1 MRDQR
6 ETGRQQVLD
15 TIRSTGP
22 IARIDI
28 AESTGF
34 SPATVT
40 AITAD
45 LFAAGLIVEV
55 PLQAQA
61 NLPIGVAAP
70 ASRAKRGRP
79 RVLLKLNGAAYLVAG
94 LKISHRSIWVQV
106 VDFVG
111 NEIVDFELPLARGRT
126 YADALCQHVM
136 TALERAC
143 ARGGLDLAEISGIC
157 VAMAGQINADEGF
170 VHWSSSLIER
180 NVALAAKLQALAPCP
195 VFIGNDANLVAKAE
209 HLFGKARNIN
219 DFLVVTVE
227 HGVGLGI
234 VLGGKLYGGT
244 RGCGAEFGHSK
255 VHLGGALCQ
264 CGQRG
269 CLEAYVGDYALL
281 REAQFGD
288 EVYADVKEVFAA
300 ADAGDAIARSVLDRA
315 SQVFAMGLANLINIF
330 DPSLIILAG
339 ARTTFGH
346 LYDDK
351 VREDIRRMVVQ
362 VDAPFPNIE
371 VHQWGDAMWAKG
383 AAAYAIER
391 VAAQTIRE
399 LAQNA
404 A

>member
-1 MRDQR
+1 MGKLLGLREQRDS
-6 ETGRQQVLD
+6 GRAQVLD
-15 TIRSTGP
+15 TIRNAGP

-28 AESTGF
+28 AEATGF

-40 AITAD
+40 AITSE
-45 LFAAGLIVEV
+45 LMLAGLIVET
-55 PLQAQA
+55 PL
-61 NLPIGVAAP
+61 AAG
-70 ASRAKRGRP
+70 AGDDARAKRGRP
-79 RVLLKLNGAAYLVAG
+79 RVLLKLNGAARLVAG
-94 LKISHRSIWVQV
+94 LKVAHRSIWVQV
-106 VDFVG
+106 VDFEG
-111 NEIVDFELPLARGRT
+111 TEIVDYEMQLARARMQT
-126 YADALCQHVM
+126 EELCNVVIGAVEM
-136 TALERAC
+136 AC
-143 ARGGLDLAEISGIC
+143 AKGGIELDTISGMC
-157 VAMAGQINADEGF
+157 VAMAGQITDDGF

-180 NVALAAKLQALAPCP
+180 NVDLGPQLQARAPCP

-209 HLFGKARNIN
+209 HLFGKAQSIN

-244 RGCGAEFGHSK
+244 RGCGAEFGHVK
-255 VHLGGALCQ
+255 VQLGSALCQ

-288 EVYADVKEVFAA
+288 EVYTDVKQVFAA
-300 ADAGDAIARSVLDRA
+300 ADAGDAIARSVLERA
-315 SQVFAMGLANLINIF
+315 SRMFAMGIANLINIF
-330 DPSLIILAG
+330 DPQLIILAG
-339 ARTTFGH
+339 ARTSFGH
-346 LYDDK
+346 LYNDDMRK
-351 VREDIRRMVVQ
+351 EIRSMVVQ
-362 VDAPFPNIE
+362 VDAPLPNIE

-391 VAAQTIRE
+391 VSELTIRE